1 MKIGI
6 IGTFNTGKTS
16 LCHSLVGAL
25 KERGI
30 RAEFVPEAVRSCP
43 LPSGTEGRNTLDS
56 QTWILLK
63 QIANEIEA
71 ESKNDV
77 IVCDSNVINLYAYF
91 VSVMNRTEKPR
102 QEYIAIAKNILM
114 EWHRTYDMIFKLMI
128 PKDKQTIITNDGFR
142 SINSEWQ
149 KEIDRLINKTTDF
162 LGVRPYE
169 IQMDSNVERVNRVLS
184 VMEENKHFK
193 P

>member
-30 RAEFVPEAVRSCP
+30 KAEFVPEAVRSCP
-43 LPSGTEGRNTLDS
+43 LPAGTESRSTLEA
-56 QTWILLK
+56 QMWIMLR
-63 QIANEIEA
+63 QISNEIEA
-71 ESKNDV
+71 ESRNDV
-77 IVCDSNVINLYAYF
+77 IVCDSNIINLYAYF
-91 VSVMNRTEKPR
+91 VSIMNRTEKPKP
-102 QEYIAIAKNILM
+102 EHIAIAKTMLV
-114 EWHRTYDMIFKLMI
+114 EWHRTYDLIFKLMI
-128 PKDKQTIITNDGFR
+128 PKEKQMIITNDGFR
-142 SINSEWQ
+142 SINVEWQ

-162 LGVRPYE
+162 LGIRPYE
-169 IQMDSNVERVNRVLS
+169 IQMDSNVERVNRVLK